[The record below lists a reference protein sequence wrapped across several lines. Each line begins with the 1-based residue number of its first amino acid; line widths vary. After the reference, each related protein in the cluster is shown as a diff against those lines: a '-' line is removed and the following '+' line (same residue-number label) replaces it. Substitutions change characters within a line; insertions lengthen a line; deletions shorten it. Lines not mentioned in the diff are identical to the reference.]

1 MKGVR
6 EEGEGKERSWGVEAE
21 ERWKAGEVRERDLS
35 DRCETTSYRRL
46 GELTSYD
53 APLRSPP

>member
-21 ERWKAGEVRERDLS
+21 ERWKAGKGICRTDVKLLPIGAWGSLRVTMLPS
-35 DRCETTSYRRL
+35 D
-46 GELTSYD
+46 
-53 APLRSPP
+53 PP